1 MSNHVIRRALAGALA
16 LSALWCASP
25 APAHAYVQG
34 PKNWLLY
41 ESSSRYPRH
50 AGNHKLRITACGG
63 TQKMELRVDV
73 VNGPDIGYG
82 LKSYAC
88 GGATRV
94 QYSGYD
100 TYGSHYRGHFTQV
113 QNGFY
118 GTLRDDV

>member
-50 AGNHKLRITACGG
+50 AGNGTPVWIRGRIINTMDAGDSKVIVVHALEAHAPDEDVRPLVYHNR
-63 TQKMELRVDV
+63 TWHELSERSVIAD
-73 VNGPDIGYG
+73 
-82 LKSYAC
+82 
-88 GGATRV
+88 TV
-94 QYSGYD
+94 QAG
-100 TYGSHYRGHFTQV
+100 
-113 QNGFY
+113 
-118 GTLRDDV
+118 